1 MDSCVL
7 GPVSLGVTEVCQVLG
22 VNSEMAAG
30 SRRRRQD
37 LVEEGERPGWL
48 ESERGA
54 RHQGQEA
61 RARGGRGRTGVGA
74 SPGLPRSSLE
84 RQFDLFTR

>member
-1 MDSCVL
+1 ML
-7 GPVSLGVTEVCQVLG
+7 GPVSLGVTDVCQVLG

-30 SRRRRQD
+30 ARRRRQD

-48 ESERGA
+48 ESERGPGV
-54 RHQGQEA
+54 RQQGQGGHVV
-61 RARGGRGRTGVGA
+61 RGVRRSTGVGA
-74 SPGLPRSSLE
+74 GPGLPRSSLQ

>member
-1 MDSCVL
+1 ML

-61 RARGGRGRTGVGA
+61 RARAGRTGVGA

>member
-1 MDSCVL
+1 ML
-7 GPVSLGVTEVCQVLG
+7 GPVSLGVTDVCQVLG

-48 ESERGA
+48 ESERGPGA

-61 RARGGRGRTGVGA
+61 RVMGGRGRERPGLGA
-74 SPGLPRSSLE
+74 SPGLPRSSLQ